1 MINMANTKGSVD
13 NQNSKPHG
21 TNSGSGTGRRASQ
34 YKETESHVRAQ
45 FASEG
50 DNGDN
55 GKRPFTTQTSPLLSS
70 TPPTVAKSLVKS
82 YPYLLLLNKFLSV
95 ITWTN
100 ENYWINVVFV
110 NVYALVV
117 MYFEWLF
124 TWCGHL
130 MIVGIVA
137 FYAHLNEVIV
147 KETNVNPTLDNVVQA
162 LTVTSI
168 KADMLLSPITSVA
181 LNTHDVR
188 RLLLTA
194 VFLTPIYLIFTFLF
208 VHPRVVVLT
217 AGLYILTYH
226 SPYSQV
232 TRRMLWKLKFVRLLC
247 FYLTGLDFLL
257 GKAST
262 FLPVLNKAQSNTG
275 DFWNFEGGTKPV
287 RFTYVIYENQRR
299 WLGIGWSPNLLSYE
313 RSPWTDEF
321 LNQSASIDDFHLPN
335 NEANSLSDHSLG
347 KPAKWRWIDK
357 SWRLDLTNDGALS
370 VNDTKSKSTANP
382 SYDDG
387 YVYYDNIWKKPSAED
402 SYSKYTRRRRWIR
415 TAELVIEDTP
425 TSSASA
431 NDSEGK
437 EDLDSEKGTDVPQ
450 PGSPKE
456 KLSSTQ
462 LTSAHFPGDTASKAS
477 SNPSDEAHQL
487 KEEVDT
493 LETLEKSYD
502 KKNE

>member
-1 MINMANTKGSVD
+1 MANIKANVD

-21 TNSGSGTGRRASQ
+21 TNSGSGIARKTSQ
-34 YKETESHVRAQ
+34 NKETESHVRAQ
-45 FASEG
+45 FASDE
-50 DNGDN
+50 NENN
-55 GKRPFTTQTSPLLSS
+55 GKQPFTAQTSPLLSS

-100 ENYWINVVFV
+100 ENYWINIVFL
-110 NVYALVV
+110 NVYALAV

-137 FYAHLNEVIV
+137 FYAHLNEVI
-147 KETNVNPTLDNVVQA
+147 KNETNVNPTLDNVVQA

-168 KADMLLSPITSVA
+168 KADMLLTPITSLA

-194 VFLTPIYLIFTFLF
+194 VFLTPIYLIFTF
-208 VHPRVVVLT
+208 VCVGPRVIVLA
-217 AGLYILTYH
+217 AGLYLLTYH

-257 GKAST
+257 GRASS
-262 FLPVLNKAQSNTG
+262 FLPVLNKVQGNAANA
-275 DFWNFEGGTKPV
+275 WNIEGGTKPV

-299 WLGIGWSPNLLSYE
+299 WLGIAWSPNLLSYE

-321 LNQSASIDDFHLPN
+321 LNQSASIDDFQLPN
-335 NEANSLSDHSLG
+335 NEANSFLTDHPLG

-357 SWRLDLTNDGALS
+357 SWRLDLTNDGAFS
-370 VNDTKSKSTANP
+370 VNNTKSKSTP
-382 SYDDG
+382 SPNYDDG
-387 YVYYDNIWKKPSAED
+387 YVYYDNMWKKPSTED

-415 TAELVIEDTP
+415 TAELVFENTP
-425 TSSASA
+425 TKSGSTDD
-431 NDSEGK
+431 NEEK
-437 EDLDSEKGTDVPQ
+437 EDPDSKRRASVPQ
-450 PGSPKE
+450 HGSAKE
-456 KLSSTQ
+456 ESSHAQ
-462 LTSAHFPGDTASKAS
+462 LTSTDSAKEVASKKS
-477 SNPSDEAHQL
+477 LDSSDEAKQL
-487 KEEVDT
+487 KEELNT
-493 LETLEKSYD
+493 LESLEKSYD